1 MVAIHPFFAFF
12 IALGVSFGSAIPFGP
27 INLSVIDT
35 TIRNNLKCG
44 VLFSLAA
51 ALIEIVQVMVALFCS
66 VWVAEFF
73 TKSPAIK
80 MGAFVLFIVLG
91 FVFLFKAK
99 KVKKQKVKPG
109 GNSQIANFFKG
120 ALIALANPQTLPFWI
135 FILTYL
141 ETVQMI
147 PINASQ
153 PWSIII
159 AFGVGVCVGKFLGLL
174 GFSLLSHKIGKKSSK
189 ITKVTNKAIGYFL
202 IAIGVIQGVQAFF
215 M

>member
-12 IALGVSFGSAIPFGP
+12 IAMGVSFGSAIPFGP

-51 ALIEIVQVMVALFCS
+51 ALVEIVQAMVALFCS

-80 MGAFVLFIVLG
+80 VGAFVLFIVLG
-91 FVFLFKAK
+91 FVFLFKG
-99 KVKKQKVKPG
+99 KVKKKKETAP
-109 GNSQIANFFKG
+109 NSQVANFFKG
-120 ALIALANPQTLPFWI
+120 ALIAFANPQTLPFWI
-135 FILTYL
+135 FVLTYL

-159 AFGVGVCVGKFLGLL
+159 AFAIGVSVGKFLGLL
-174 GFSLLSHKIGKKSSK
+174 IFSLLSHRIGKKSTK
-189 ITKVTNKAIGYFL
+189 ITNVTNKAIGYFL
-202 IAIGVIQGVQAFF
+202 IFIGVIQGIQAFF

>member
-12 IALGVSFGSAIPFGP
+12 IALGLSFGSAIPFGP

-51 ALIEIVQVMVALFCS
+51 ALVEIVQVMVALFCS

-80 MGAFVLFIVLG
+80 VGAFVLFIILG
-91 FVFLFKAK
+91 FVFLFKGKVEKK
-99 KVKKQKVKPG
+99 KVEPG
-109 GNSQIANFFKG
+109 SSSQVANFFKG

-135 FILTYL
+135 FVLTYL

-174 GFSLLSHKIGKKSSK
+174 GFSLLSHKIGKKSTK

-202 IAIGVIQGVQAFF
+202 IVIGVIQGIQAFF

>member
-12 IALGVSFGSAIPFGP
+12 IAVGVSFGSAIPFGP

-51 ALIEIVQVMVALFCS
+51 ALVEIVQVMVALFCS

-80 MGAFVLFIVLG
+80 VGAFILFIVLG
-91 FVFLFKAK
+91 FFFLFKG
-99 KVKKQKVKPG
+99 KVKKKKETPD
-109 GNSQIANFFKG
+109 SQVANFFKG

-147 PINASQ
+147 PINANQ

-174 GFSLLSHKIGKKSSK
+174 GFSLLSHRIGKKSTK
-189 ITKVTNKAIGYFL
+189 ITKVTNQAIGYFL
-202 IAIGVIQGVQAFF
+202 IVIGVIQGIQAFF